1 MGTDCGEGGGEV
13 IHTFHVNIY
22 KVKLVRGR
30 NEMGTKVFIT
40 FLKIHYKL
48 KIQNIYFYL
57 YAFYHEFI

>member
-30 NEMGTKVFIT
+30 NEMGTKVLIT
-40 FLKIHYKL
+40 FLKIHFNV
-48 KIQNIYFYL
+48 IS
-57 YAFYHEFI
+57 